1 MVTTSNRAIIDTDL
15 QEVTNRHDAA
25 TAVVDV
31 LNRALGTIPL
41 LSAEINRLRRRL
53 ATTLGDFNTVGEVPW
68 YSQPIPIVGAESA
81 LAFYICFEFAVGR
94 GDMEASSWLQMG
106 QQDCRDLVNTSD
118 VPLPVSTETS
128 IGFA

>member
-1 MVTTSNRAIIDTDL
+1 VVTTSNRTIIDTDL

-53 ATTLGDFNTVGEVPW
+53 ATTLGDFNNLLAAARATHSAHADGEEDPL
-68 YSQPIPIVGAESA
+68 YYLRDELRAQGQLRAE
-81 LAFYICFEFAVGR
+81 
-94 GDMEASSWLQMG
+94 Q
-106 QQDCRDLVNTSD
+106 RDQER
-118 VPLPVSTETS
+118 PR
-128 IGFA
+128 

>member
-53 ATTLGDFNTVGEVPW
+53 ATTLGDFNNLLAAARATLSAQADGEEDPL
-68 YSQPIPIVGAESA
+68 YYLRDELRAQ
-81 LAFYICFEFAVGR
+81 
-94 GDMEASSWLQMG
+94 G
-106 QQDCRDLVNTSD
+106 QLR
-118 VPLPVSTETS
+118 TEQYDQERPR
-128 IGFA
+128 